1 MKRHALVFALAA
13 ALGALPLLA
22 VEKSAAKTKIVFEDP
37 AGDITPD
44 EGDAHPVDVV
54 KVELSS
60 DGKFIVVDLTLA
72 EVSQPKS
79 IFQALLLGVAFDIDN
94 SVKTGGQGFAGGYG
108 DVPGIDFESELLASV
123 EDGGPS
129 KSASASV
136 IRVDAKG
143 NQSSVLYSSDAPITL
158 AKGKVYTGR
167 IAYESLGVKP
177 GQTIR
182 VIARELTDR
191 GEKSGMFPDALLTLQ

>member
-1 MKRHALVFALAA
+1 MKRQTLAFALAA
-13 ALGALPLLA
+13 ALGAFPLLA
-22 VEKSAAKTKIVFEDP
+22 AEKSAAKTKVVFEDP

-60 DGKFIVVDLTLA
+60 DGKFILVDVTLT
-72 EVSQPKS
+72 EVPQPKS
-79 IFQALLLGVAFDIDN
+79 IFQALVLGVAFDSDN
-94 SVKTGGQGFAGGYG
+94 NVKTGGAGFGGMYG
-108 DVPGIDFESELLASV
+108 NVPGIDFESEILASV

-129 KSASASV
+129 KSAAASV
-136 IRVDAKG
+136 IGVDAKG
-143 NQSSVLYSSDAPITL
+143 NQSSVLYSSDAPVML
-158 AKGKVYTGR
+158 AKGKVYSGK